1 MTFPD
6 ASYKR
11 GFAFL
16 SNEVYVLKSLALY
29 LFAFH
34 SFDVDV
40 AGFIEVTAV
49 SISVERDFD
58 FEIVFS

>member
-1 MTFPD
+1 MGLP
-6 ASYKR
+6 
-11 GFAFL
+11 FL

-34 SFDVDV
+34 SFGLDV